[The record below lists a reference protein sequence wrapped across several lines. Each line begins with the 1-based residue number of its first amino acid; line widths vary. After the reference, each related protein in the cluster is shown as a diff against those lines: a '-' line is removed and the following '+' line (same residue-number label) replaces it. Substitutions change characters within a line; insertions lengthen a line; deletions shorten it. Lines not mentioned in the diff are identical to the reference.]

1 MTAALVVLAGL
12 VLVAIPGI
20 CGPRFR
26 LAGAEWA
33 RLAAASLA
41 AGIAAI
47 ELGLVML
54 ALPTVLRALHAAGF
68 AAICERVLA
77 PLAPG
82 GDLLGWVAVGLASV
96 VTIRAFR
103 AGRCAQRDAHA
114 ARVEPWLG
122 VHEQRGEYELVVLPT
137 EQLLAVSVP
146 ATPPQILVS
155 DGLVSR
161 LEAEELEAVI
171 RHEAAHHR
179 FRHWRYSL
187 LAVTLERALRP
198 LPLVGRST
206 QALRTALEAWA
217 DEGAAGSLPH
227 GRALVRRAIVTVAG
241 MPGAPGALE
250 RARRLAHPTSARPLS
265 LRVVAH
271 GPVLFLA
278 VGLLV
283 LLSSWAVGV
292 HHAVAL
298 AGYCPD

>member
-1 MTAALVVLAGL
+1 MTAALIVLAGL

-47 ELGLVML
+47 ELGLFML
-54 ALPTVLRALHAAGF
+54 ALPTILRALHAAGF
-68 AAICERVLA
+68 ASVCERVLV

-82 GDLLGWVAVGLASV
+82 GDLLGWVAAALSTV
-96 VTIRAFR
+96 VAIRAFR
-103 AGRCAQRDAHA
+103 AGRCAQRAAHA
-114 ARVEPWLG
+114 AQVEPWLG

-137 EQLLAVSVP
+137 DHLLAVSVP
-146 ATPPQILVS
+146 ATRPQILVS
-155 DGLVSR
+155 DGLVTR

-187 LAVTLERALRP
+187 LAVTVEQALRP

-217 DEGAAGSLPH
+217 DEGAAENLPH
-227 GRALVRRAIVTVAG
+227 GRAIVRRAIVTVAG
-241 MPGAPGALE
+241 MPGEPGAVE
-250 RARRLAHPTSARPLS
+250 RARRLAHTTSARPLP
-265 LRVVAH
+265 LRLVAH
-271 GPVLFLA
+271 APILFLG

-283 LLSSWAVGV
+283 LLSSWSVGV